1 MSTTYALNIG
11 RHGIEKTVETTTIY
25 GMLCRIR
32 YSKDHPTRYDTQW
45 FAHHGESESDR
56 ERADETGGLLHLSI

>member
-32 YSKDHPTRYDTQW
+32 YSKDHPWRYDTQW
-45 FAHHGESESDR
+45 FAHHGESESDANAQTKQ
-56 ERADETGGLLHLSI
+56 ADCYTSI